1 MMTYII
7 IGAIAVVG
15 VMLCFCLAV
24 ASFASDNFYEKLQ
37 EYQSIGNSHGVSTLD
52 YVKAINNHY
61 FGGRL
66 QIARCEQY
74 EDHYS
79 TGVVALSQQT
89 MYSNSLA
96 SLATVSHELGHAR
109 QDAEGNKLKK
119 HWRMKQTGRICG
131 LFFMPAAIV
140 GIVLSVLYLV
150 GVLPEVYVLVL
161 GLSFLALGIIIFF
174 FAAFLKYKEIQI
186 EKEAS
191 KYAMEFLQDIL
202 TKPEYKAC
210 EEFLDSARLT
220 YWAVFFKTLLSWT
233 FLTSKDKMF
242 R

>member
-1 MMTYII
+1 MTYII
-7 IGAIAVVG
+7 IGAIVVVG
-15 VMLCFCLAV
+15 VLLCLCLAI

-37 EYQSIGNSHGVSTLD
+37 ENQQRANSSGISTVD
-52 YVKAINNHY
+52 YVKSMNGHF

-66 QIARCEQY
+66 RIEKCPEY
-74 EDHYS
+74 YDHYS
-79 TGVVALSQQT
+79 SGVVALSQQT

-96 SLATVSHELGHAR
+96 SLATVSHELGHAK
-109 QDAEGNKLKK
+109 QDAEGDKLKK
-119 HWRMKQTGRICG
+119 HWRRKHIGRICG
-131 LFFMPAAIV
+131 LFFMPAVLV

-150 GVLPEVYVLVL
+150 DVLPQLVTL
-161 GLSFLALGIIIFF
+161 IAGLSLLALGILIFF
-174 FAAFLKYKEIQI
+174 FALFLKYKEIQI

-191 KYAMEFLQDIL
+191 KYAMQFLKEIL

-220 YWAVFFKTLLSWT
+220 YWALFFKTLLSWT
-233 FLTSKDKMF
+233 FLTSKDSMF